1 MTTLEVWLDDA
12 SSGAAT
18 QIGTLQKSSG
28 RGGDAISFEY
38 GTAWREA
45 ARSGSAFALDPEL
58 PVAGGRQY
66 ARAGAGRLT
75 GAFVDCSPD
84 RWGKRLM
91 ERREAIEARAE
102 ARNPRLLREWDFL
115 VGVHD
120 ESRMG
125 GLRLRDP
132 ASARYIDDSALGA
145 PPVTE
150 LRTLEAI
157 ADRVERDNDDD
168 ASETATWLRQL
179 IAPGASLGGARP
191 KAGFRDTDGSLWL
204 AKFPSADDRHD
215 VGLWEFLAYGLSVA
229 AGIEM
234 PEARMLEL
242 SSRGHTFA
250 VRRFDRVEG
259 SRRAYASAMTLLAA
273 TESDGTSY
281 LEIVGLIE
289 ASGTSTR
296 IGDDLEQLFRRVLF
310 NILIGNR
317 DDHLR
322 NHGFLREGNGW
333 RLCPAFDVN
342 PNVDRATHVLNI
354 DETSAVPE
362 SELLMRVADYYRLD
376 AARAA
381 SIADEVR
388 TAVAGWEAR
397 ARQLGARSREIET
410 MRAVIDPA
418 R

>member
-1 MTTLEVWLDDA
+1 
-12 SSGAAT
+12 
-18 QIGTLQKSSG
+18 
-28 RGGDAISFEY
+28 
-38 GTAWREA
+38 
-45 ARSGSAFALDPEL
+45 
-58 PVAGGRQY
+58 
-66 ARAGAGRLT
+66 
-75 GAFVDCSPD
+75 
-84 RWGKRLM
+84 
-91 ERREAIEARAE
+91 
-102 ARNPRLLREWDFL
+102 
-115 VGVHD
+115 
-120 ESRMG
+120 
-125 GLRLRDP
+125 
-132 ASARYIDDSALGA
+132 
-145 PPVTE
+145 
-150 LRTLEAI
+150 
-157 ADRVERDNDDD
+157 
-168 ASETATWLRQL
+168 
-179 IAPGASLGGARP
+179 
-191 KAGFRDTDGSLWL
+191 
-204 AKFPSADDRHD
+204 
-215 VGLWEFLAYGLSVA
+215 
-229 AGIEM
+229 M